1 MNITLLGL
9 AAARCS
15 LLSPFVT
22 KPVLSKSH
30 MFTAAHVRL
39 SHQLGSFLFTNSP
52 HPALAILHSD
62 FSHFLRSCIVIESV
76 TVIGASGQSASA
88 VNVSDENFECVNTA
102 FHSNTAQLFG
112 AAICVT
118 SLKTIKGNI
127 TGTTFRGN
135 KATMG
140 GAVYFCALE
149 STLIVEN
156 SRFDSNTAQT
166 GAHLFM
172 AKATTMTFTG
182 TEFMFAQG
190 RSSIQFAAQAMSPTF
205 DNCKFFG
212 NNASLLFMANSNPSF
227 TRCCFVNYGEGPSF
241 APITDKFFDT
251 TYGAGSKY
259 TFTDCAVN
267 FKTLTKPNVLNE
279 ELANALKVEGYES
292 QWEYCRIVPLPTPTV
307 DVSWKLLA
315 AKEAIVA
322 ICAFAL
328 VSIIGIVLVACGCCR
343 SNVNWDVTE
352 ESESSA
358 KLEDVPKE

>member
-1 MNITLLGL
+1 MNITLLSL

-22 KPVLSKSH
+22 APQFSKSQ
-30 MFTAAHVRL
+30 MFTAAHLRL
-39 SHQLGSFLFTNSP
+39 SHHLGSFVFTNSP
-52 HPALAILHSD
+52 RPALSVLHSQ

-76 TVIGASGQSASA
+76 TVVGASGQAASA
-88 VNVSDENFECVNTA
+88 VNVSDEDFVCLDTA
-102 FHSNTAQLFG
+102 FHSNTAPLFG

-118 SLKTIKGNI
+118 SLKAITGTIK
-127 TGTTFRGN
+127 GTTFRGN

-140 GAVYFCALE
+140 GAVYFCALD
-149 STLIVEN
+149 STLVVEN

-172 AKATTMTFTG
+172 AKAKTMTFAG

-190 RSSIQFAAQAMSPTF
+190 RSSIQFAAQAMSPKF
-205 DNCKFFG
+205 DGCKFFG
-212 NNASLLFMANSNPSF
+212 NNASLLFMASSTPSF
-227 TRCCFVNYGEGPSF
+227 TQCCFVNYGEGPSF

-251 TYGAGSKY
+251 TYGAGSTY
-259 TFTDCAVN
+259 TFDNCAVN
-267 FKTLTKPNVLNE
+267 FKTFTAPGVANDA
-279 ELANALKVEGYES
+279 LANALKVEGYES

-343 SNVNWDVTE
+343 SNVNWDV
-352 ESESSA
+352 SESSS